1 MTVLQLMAIL
11 SKLPKDKKVI
21 IHAYDAFDGIVAHVE
36 NVSTER
42 ADDYLSDYQQSVLHI
57 DGDYVVVLS
66 GDELEESE
74 E

>member
-21 IHAYDAFDGIVAHVE
+21 IHAYDMFDGIVAHVE
-36 NVSTER
+36 DVSLER
-42 ADDYLSDYQQSVLHI
+42 AEDYLSDFQQSVMHI
-57 DGDYVVVLS
+57 DGDVVVL
-66 GDELEESE
+66 GGYELTKSE